1 MTAIRKRA
9 FPRLLI
15 TLLASVALLAAACGD
30 TDTDA
35 GPAEDLQARSDA
47 AAANAAAGAASA
59 AASAAEA
66 TAGQSQAAADAAAAA
81 AAEAQATA
89 DAAQAAASLAQATA
103 AGNAEDVAA
112 AEAAVAAAE
121 AALVDAQSAAEAA
134 QGALEAAQAEASAAR
149 AEAASAAAEAQA
161 TQAALEAAMAAPP
174 APEPEP
180 EMAVPSDEIVI
191 AVTTEPSTLDAQ
203 VVNDRAAR
211 VVTGNLFE
219 SLLFRARNAE
229 LSPGLAIDWRIVDE
243 TTWEFILRPG
253 VTFHDGSPFNAE
265 AAAYSV
271 NRMVAEDFETQR
283 GSYIRGIAGAEVLDD
298 NTIRVLTDGPNAILP
313 LQIAQVPMVPNGAGA
328 EINENPIGTGPYRFV
343 EWNRGQSITSE
354 INPDYWGTAASIPS
368 FTVRVIPDAQTAL
381 AALQNGEVHLVLDIL
396 PEQVGLVPQFKSV
409 PATEFSYIAFN
420 TYIPELSSPE
430 VRIAMNMA
438 IDKELL
444 AETIYEG
451 FARPNQAQHM
461 APGSTGFNPDV
472 GPYPYDPDRARELLA
487 EAGYTDGFEVTL
499 NIPIGRYL
507 RAEESGRLIAQQLRD
522 VGLDV
527 ALRLWE
533 WNEYR
538 GAGRVP
544 GTEEDALDLKYGWN
558 SNEWFDAARVA
569 SHVTCGGRSSK
580 ICDEF
585 VTEQYEIGATVVD
598 QDTRNAAY
606 EAAWARLHENPH
618 AIYLLQQDL
627 IYGMSEYLNWDPR
640 LDDEYYVSEMSFG

>member
-1 MTAIRKRA
+1 MKGNRKRA
-9 FPRLLI
+9 VPRLLI

-30 TDTDA
+30 ADTDA
-35 GPAEDLQARSDA
+35 GPAEDAQARADA
-47 AAANAAAGAASA
+47 AAANAAAGAAAA

-81 AAEAQATA
+81 AAQAQATA
-89 DAAQAAASLAQATA
+89 DAAKAAADLAQATA

-121 AALVDAQSAAEAA
+121 AALSDAQSAAEAA

-191 AVTTEPSTLDAQ
+191 SVTTEPSTLDAQ

-211 VVTGNLFE
+211 VVTGNISE
-219 SLLFRARNAE
+219 ALLFRDRGAQ
-229 LSPGLAIDWRIVDE
+229 LTPGLAIDWRNVDE
-243 TTWEFILRPG
+243 TTWEFTLRPG
-253 VTFHDGSPFNAE
+253 VTFHDGSPFNGE

-283 GSYIRGIAGAEVLDD
+283 GSYIRNIAGAEVLDD

-313 LQIAQVPMVPNGAGA
+313 LQMAQVPMVPNGAGD

-354 INPDYWGTAASIPS
+354 INPDYWGTAASIS
-368 FTVRVIPDAQTAL
+368 RFTVRIIPDAQTAL

-396 PEQVGLVPQFKSV
+396 PEQVDLVPQFKSV
-409 PATEFSYIAFN
+409 AATEFSYVAFN
-420 TYIPELSSPE
+420 TFVPEMSSPD

-472 GPYPYDPDRARELLA
+472 GPYPYDPDGARALLA
-487 EAGYTDGFEVTL
+487 EAGYADGFEVTL

-538 GAGRVP
+538 SAGRVP
-544 GTEEDALDLKYGWN
+544 GTEEAALDLKYGWN

-606 EAAWARLHENPH
+606 QAAWARLHENPH

-627 IYGMSEYLNWDPR
+627 IYGMSEYLNWEPR
-640 LDDEYYVSEMSFG
+640 LDDEYYVREMSFG